1 MGCVPISRIWIS
13 ACLIRGLR
21 RVEQLVS
28 ESELLLER
36 SLIDLRYEILKMNV
50 RYLEGVSRI
59 LSHRIEDDYH
69 GWWWKTEMKIEQLFS
84 NLDLSLLGLRD
95 FKSAWGILGIVEER
109 WRWWF
114 GPQPRFRGKWA
125 SATIFEGMAHKGILA
140 LWMRH
145 SDDVQTKKWVNCGVK
160 RRWCGWE
167 SWSGPRMARSFLL
180 SPEYP
185 IWKIMIGLTF
195 N

>member
-1 MGCVPISRIWIS
+1 MKSWRWMLDIW
-13 ACLIRGLR
+13 G
-21 RVEQLVS
+21 
-28 ESELLLER
+28 
-36 SLIDLRYEILKMNV
+36 
-50 RYLEGVSRI
+50 GVSRI

-69 GWWWKTEMKIEQLFS
+69 GWWWKIEMRIEQLFS

-95 FKSAWGILGIVEER
+95 FKSAWGILGIIEER

-145 SDDVQTKKWVNCGVK
+145 SDDVQAKVG
-160 RRWCGWE
+160 E
-167 SWSGPRMARSFLL
+167 LWSEKEVMWLRELIRSADGALVPPL
-180 SPEYP
+180 SEYH
-185 IWKIMIGLTF
+185 IWKIIIGLTF